1 MAIQRYGLNFSKGT
15 TDFDIEKYMIRQ
27 GGQWTGKQGQ
37 TIGNGLFWHF
47 RHLEEILWPGEKMF
61 HRWNELQL
69 REYLQNRSVGV
80 MGPAS
85 SGKTNGAATDML
97 ADYYVWP
104 ECTTILIC
112 STTRERLEDRIWGE
126 IKKYHKLAKRRWP
139 NLPGNLIEGKQR
151 IVTESREEGVDGRD
165 FRNGIIGV
173 ACFCSG
179 TQVDTPNGS
188 ANIEDLKVGDSV
200 LNAFGVGKVIEL
212 HRRIAGRLIRVK
224 LSDERVI
231 DCTEEHPFLTN
242 RGWIKSIDLQTLDR
256 VYSVYETLQILQ
268 QPTTSGIPKPEVLQ
282 FGLPELSA
290 PNPLPPVPAFIPPM
304 ESASALE
311 EQQVHGQVL
320 QHHLCGALGSFTP
333 RMQIEAD
340 KTLQA
345 LWALNAG
352 RTPQSGL
359 LLGVLP
365 GASDYYSLPSVRSR
379 LHVNQGVSIEAENH
393 FLQQVLQAEFDRE
406 KQLSQED
413 KTNSRGAGC
422 VEAISAVSSPFYSED
437 WQKNLPRQSSLVSTG
452 YSVSRHH
459 VGCGDRWGNTQDA
472 SQDGVGRQKNG
483 GAGITW
489 VESVEILER
498 DGDDR
503 FDQNKGGYPV
513 FNIGVSGHPSYS
525 VNGVVVHNCVSG
537 GNYRGLGDFIG
548 IKNKRVRMAADELQ
562 LLPQIFVFSV
572 SNLDKNEDFKVLG
585 LGNPKETTDAL
596 GTLCEP
602 ATELGGWE
610 GGIDQTPETKVW
622 KTRFGGVCI
631 QLVGTD
637 SPNLDGKLGIPLIT
651 QEAIDRD
658 VDRYG
663 KDSLQFTMM
672 NQGMMP
678 KGQGSRRVI
687 TRQLCLKNRA
697 MEQPEW
703 LNSDRVKIAFLD
715 AAYRGVGGDRCMY
728 GELEFGQEA
737 ATLDEFVPEWNVASK
752 EVPKSK
758 HRQIL
763 ALTQMKLVPVSVKL
777 DIEPEEQI
785 VSFVKTA
792 CGTSGIPPE
801 RFYFDAGMRT
811 SLVTAFG
818 RSWSP
823 SVNSIDFG
831 GMPSDRMVSADIQ
844 IPCNKYYS
852 KFVTELWFNVR
863 LVIENQQFRGM
874 TEGVMQEGCAREW
887 TMVGANK
894 IEVEPKIKM
903 KEKTGKSPDLFDAL
917 ACGVFGATRHG
928 FVIANLRNPEEKK
941 RVSDK
946 WKLDLMKK
954 ASASWH
960 EGALAYDA

>member
-1 MAIQRYGLNFSKGT
+1 MAITRYGIQFPTGY
-15 TDFDIEKYMIRQ
+15 TDFDIEKHMIRK
-27 GGQWTGKQGQ
+27 GGTWTGVQGQ
-37 TIGNGLFWHF
+37 TLGNGMFWHF
-47 RHLEEILWPGEKMF
+47 RRLEEILWPKEKLF

-139 NLPGNLIEGKQR
+139 TLPGNLIEGKQR

-173 ACFCSG
+173 A
-179 TQVDTPNGS
+179 
-188 ANIEDLKVGDSV
+188 
-200 LNAFGVGKVIEL
+200 
-212 HRRIAGRLIRVK
+212 
-224 LSDERVI
+224 
-231 DCTEEHPFLTN
+231 
-242 RGWIKSIDLQTLDR
+242 
-256 VYSVYETLQILQ
+256 
-268 QPTTSGIPKPEVLQ
+268 
-282 FGLPELSA
+282 
-290 PNPLPPVPAFIPPM
+290 
-304 ESASALE
+304 
-311 EQQVHGQVL
+311 
-320 QHHLCGALGSFTP
+320 
-333 RMQIEAD
+333 
-340 KTLQA
+340 
-345 LWALNAG
+345 
-352 RTPQSGL
+352 
-359 LLGVLP
+359 
-365 GASDYYSLPSVRSR
+365 
-379 LHVNQGVSIEAENH
+379 
-393 FLQQVLQAEFDRE
+393 
-406 KQLSQED
+406 
-413 KTNSRGAGC
+413 
-422 VEAISAVSSPFYSED
+422 
-437 WQKNLPRQSSLVSTG
+437 
-452 YSVSRHH
+452 
-459 VGCGDRWGNTQDA
+459 
-472 SQDGVGRQKNG
+472 
-483 GAGITW
+483 
-489 VESVEILER
+489 
-498 DGDDR
+498 
-503 FDQNKGGYPV
+503 
-513 FNIGVSGHPSYS
+513 
-525 VNGVVVHNCVSG
+525 CVSG

-610 GGIDQTPETKVW
+610 GGIDQSPETKVW
-622 KTRFGGVCI
+622 KTRFGGVCL

-687 TRQLCLKNRA
+687 TRQLCIKNRA

-703 LNSDRVKIAFLD
+703 LNGDRIKIAFLD

-737 ATLDEFVPEWNVASK
+737 ATEQEFVPEWNVASK
-752 EVPKSK
+752 DAPKNK

-763 ALTQMKLVPVSVKL
+763 ALTQMRLVPVSVKL
-777 DIEPEEQI
+777 DIEPEDQI
-785 VSFVKTA
+785 VSFVKVA
-792 CGTSGIPPE
+792 CNTSGIPPE

-831 GMPSDRMVSADIQ
+831 GMPSERNVSADIQ

-863 LVIENQQFRGM
+863 LVIENKQFRGM

-928 FVIANLRNPEEKK
+928 FNIASIRDPEEKK
-941 RVSDK
+941 RVSDG
-946 WKLDLMKK
+946 WKRDLMKK
-954 ASASWH
+954 ASASWQ
-960 EGALAYDA
+960 EGALTY